1 MGLYNTNRSFVGSVK
16 LPAEKFA
23 NQEEDFT
30 DSSQEKSLILNSA
43 DEIFT
48 EIRDKHFFV
57 VGQSLSRR
65 AKQMSSQFDEGH
77 GGRTVQEIKQFVA
90 KLPQML
96 AVKKC
101 LANRTNK
108 LTCLLIKICFP

>member
-1 MGLYNTNRSFVGSVK
+1 MNYFGSHFTGITEIIFLGTVK
-16 LPAEKFA
+16 LPADKFG
-23 NQEEDFT
+23 NQEEDFAET
-30 DSSQEKSLILNSA
+30 AQDKLLILSSA

-48 EIRDKHFFV
+48 EIRDKNFFV

-65 AKQMSSQFDEGH
+65 AKQMSSQFDEVH
-77 GGRTVQEIKQFVA
+77 DGRSVQEIKQFVA

-101 LANRTNK
+101 LANRT
-108 LTCLLIKICFP
+108 